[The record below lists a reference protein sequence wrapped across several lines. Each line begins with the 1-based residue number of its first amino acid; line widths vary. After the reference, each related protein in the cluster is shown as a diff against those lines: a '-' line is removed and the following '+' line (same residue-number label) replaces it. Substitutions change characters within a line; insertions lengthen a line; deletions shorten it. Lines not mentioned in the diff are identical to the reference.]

1 MTLTVRLP
9 HRVEQELADY
19 CVTHGVSKSDA
30 VKRALEDML
39 RPAADARPQA
49 DHPFI
54 GADKGDGSDVS
65 GNIKSALRARF
76 RKAR

>member
-9 HRVEQELADY
+9 SRVEQDLAEY

-39 RPAADARPQA
+39 RPAIGSKPML

-54 GADKGDGSDVS
+54 GADKGDGSDIS
-65 GNIKSALRARF
+65 GNIKAALRARF
-76 RKAR
+76 RKGR